1 MHSEQSIR
9 VSFSIFKPQEGCN
22 MDDVVAQ
29 MVAAAASIEKC
40 SSSRSDISIYILRTI
55 SKNWAAAVAEK
66 RGEEDAN
73 PWLNLPEAAAF
84 TKGFSSAVRM
94 VDSGWFDMNCEES
107 KLGLPAFRQ
116 KRVGDVVSVR
126 RIYSGGKN
134 PDKLSYC
141 CLALLKAYFT
151 KTKGLHSYTF
161 YDSMDGKRII
171 GLAKW
176 ESVDAACSVL
186 SKQNGCSAEAFW
198 RSLGA
203 KKLKYDV
210 CRVVYASKED

>member
-1 MHSEQSIR
+1 
-9 VSFSIFKPQEGCN
+9 

-107 KLGLPAFRQ
+107 KLGFACVQ
-116 KRVGDVVSVR
+116 AKACR
-126 RIYSGGKN
+126 RR
-134 PDKLSYC
+134 C
-141 CLALLKAYFT
+141 
-151 KTKGLHSYTF
+151 
-161 YDSMDGKRII
+161 
-171 GLAKW
+171 
-176 ESVDAACSVL
+176 
-186 SKQNGCSAEAFW
+186 
-198 RSLGA
+198 
-203 KKLKYDV
+203 
-210 CRVVYASKED
+210 

>member
-1 MHSEQSIR
+1 MLWLKWWLR
-9 VSFSIFKPQEGCN
+9 PPPL
-22 MDDVVAQ
+22 
-29 MVAAAASIEKC
+29 KC
-40 SSSRSDISIYILRTI
+40 SSSRSDITIYILRSI
-55 SKNWAAAVAEK
+55 SKNWAVVVAEK

-116 KRVGDVVSVR
+116 NGVGDVVSVR

-151 KTKGLHSYTF
+151 KTPRVCIPIHSMIPWTV
-161 YDSMDGKRII
+161 
-171 GLAKW
+171 
-176 ESVDAACSVL
+176 SV
-186 SKQNGCSAEAFW
+186 
-198 RSLGA
+198 
-203 KKLKYDV
+203 
-210 CRVVYASKED
+210 